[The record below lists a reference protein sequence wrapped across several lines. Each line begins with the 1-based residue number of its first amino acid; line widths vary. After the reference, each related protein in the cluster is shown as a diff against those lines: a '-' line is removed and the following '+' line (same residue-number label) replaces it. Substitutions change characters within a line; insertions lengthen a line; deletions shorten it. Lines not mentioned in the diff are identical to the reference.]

1 MYINQCINILTGE
14 IVSDND
20 DDEELELARSEDSVE
35 EDSDK
40 IFFLKAQRAEIL
52 KGKIFLFKYLIF
64 LLLNRFQYF
73 FIVRFIYLLTIILFF
88 VLLFLHDI
96 HLLSL
101 LSKLKVKCTINLIVF

>member
-52 KGKIFLFKYLIF
+52 KGKFFFLNI
-64 LLLNRFQYF
+64 QYF
-73 FIVRFIYLLTIILFF
+73 YF
-88 VLLFLHDI
+88 
-96 HLLSL
+96 
-101 LSKLKVKCTINLIVF
+101 